1 MTLPNGPHN
10 RLYIFPFPLLR
21 SLRFIF
27 RPLETLDMFHQRYGD
42 CFSFIPPKG
51 SPLVY
56 ITTPEGIR
64 QIFSA
69 PAETFDTASS
79 GRMLQFLLGENSL
92 LALSGDRHQRQRK
105 LLMPPF
111 HGARM
116 QTYGKLIQE
125 ITQKVID
132 RWQVGQPFPV
142 RSTMQ
147 EISLQVIL
155 NVVFGLHSGDR
166 YQQLQSLLSEMLE
179 TIGSPLSSTL
189 IFFRALQK
197 DWGEWSPWGR
207 FLRMREEIDRL
218 LFAEI
223 EERRQLGDSDRDD
236 ILSMLLA
243 ARDEDGQPMSDPEL
257 KDQLLTLLFAGHE
270 TTASSL
276 AWALYWLDRLP
287 EVRQKLLEELEA
299 VSVEDDAI
307 AATKLPYLTAICQE
321 TLRIYPIAINAFP
334 RIVKQPIEIM
344 GYQFDTGTAIIPS
357 IYLLHQQENLYPEPK
372 KFKPERFLERQ
383 FSPYEYIPFGGGDRF
398 CIGYAFAQFEM
409 KIVLATI
416 FSQCELTLANKRP
429 VKPSRR
435 GLTLAPPGSMK
446 MILTAKK
453 SQSQKNRLASASS

>member
-1 MTLPNGPHN
+1 LKLPNGPHN

-27 RPLETLDMFHQRYGD
+27 RPLETLDMFHQQYGD

-56 ITTPEGIR
+56 ITNPEGIR
-64 QIFSA
+64 QIYSA

-79 GRMLQFLLGENSL
+79 GRMLEFLLGENSL
-92 LALSGDRHQRQRK
+92 LMLSGDRHQRQRK

-125 ITQKVID
+125 ITQQAID
-132 RWQVGQPFPV
+132 RWQIGKPFSV

-155 NVVFGLHSGDR
+155 NVVFGLHSGNR
-166 YQQLQSLLSEMLE
+166 YQKLQTVLSEMLE

-189 IFFRALQK
+189 IFFRSLQK
-197 DWGEWSPWGR
+197 DLGKWSPWGR
-207 FLRMREEIDRL
+207 FLQMRAEIDRL

-223 EERRQLGDSDRDD
+223 EERRNSNDTERDD

-243 ARDEDGQPMSDPEL
+243 ARDENGQPMTDVEL

-270 TTASSL
+270 TTASAL
-276 AWALYWLDRLP
+276 AWSLYWLDRLP
-287 EVRQKLLEELEA
+287 EVRQKLLQELKTI
-299 VSVEDDAI
+299 SVTDDAI

-321 TLRIYPIAINAFP
+321 SLRIYPIAINGFP
-334 RIVKQPIEIM
+334 RIVQKPIEIM
-344 GYQFDTGTAIIPS
+344 GYQFDPGTALIPS
-357 IYLLHQQENLYPEPK
+357 IYLLHQKEYLYPEPK

-383 FSPYEYIPFGGGDRF
+383 FSQYEYIPFGGGDRF

-416 FSQCELTLANKRP
+416 FSQCELTLVNKRP

-446 MILTAKK
+446 MVLCGEAR
-453 SQSQKNRLASASS
+453 S